1 MGIYNFNLGRYA
13 YYNLGLKLLTSVS
26 YPDEIEQYPRMISS
40 YTESDVVEPGAPVYS
55 MEVQENSAIAMFDQ
69 DDPNILTEGVFEF
82 PYDSDGQGMT
92 NLGKLLNFLASFG
105 YNIDTDKTVY
115 INNDWKTPRLAKID
129 GTWQESGRYYNS
141 FDPVNYVK
149 STLDLHM
156 NWNNMV
162 SYYMIAII
170 FGLVDSMAKNLT
182 LRSWGK
188 SNQGYNIWYMCF
200 YDMDTAMRLDNDG
213 NETVPYNAHLNRYY
227 TEHSGPYSEAR
238 VQAHASSISG
248 LFT

>member
-1 MGIYNFNLGRYA
+1 
-13 YYNLGLKLLTSVS
+13 
-26 YPDEIEQYPRMISS
+26 
-40 YTESDVVEPGAPVYS
+40 
-55 MEVQENSAIAMFDQ
+55 MFDQ

-105 YNIDTDKTVY
+105 YNIETDKKVY
-115 INNDWKTPRLAKID
+115 IDNDWKTPRLAKID

-162 SYYMIAII
+162 SYYIIAIV

-188 SNQGYNIWYMCF
+188 SSSGDNIWYMCF
-200 YDMDTAMRLDNDG
+200 YDMDTALRVNNVG
-213 NETVPYNAHLNRYY
+213 AETVPYNAHLHRYY
-227 TEHSGPYSEAR
+227 TDTTAIAEAR
-238 VQAHASSISG
+238 VTNHCPSISG
-248 LFT
+248 VFN